1 MQQGGIPVYVTVKKK
16 TFTDWS
22 YIAALTAICLLL
34 LHYPN
39 AMATGISRGLSICST
54 VIIPTLYPFMLLAG
68 VLANSP
74 ICRQPGRW
82 IAAVTHRLFGLPG
95 CCGAAILLSFV
106 GGYPAGAI
114 AIAQLRERGQIT
126 EEETRRMTA
135 FCVNG
140 GPGFIVSTVGA
151 GLLGSVQAGWLLY
164 TAQIAVSLA
173 LGITLGHGKCRVRQT
188 AQPPLPPRKP
198 MAQIVSDT
206 CASLLTMCGFVVL
219 AAAGLALAEGCGLA
233 RGLASLFKANATT
246 ISSILAAIT
255 EVSCGCIA
263 LAGGGTLMPL
273 WLSLALSWGGLSVQG
288 QLAAVLPQERIVG
301 FRFWRWRLLH
311 GLLSG
316 GLAMALFAFFP
327 IHRSTLNSTAAVVPY
342 SVSVA
347 ATLMLLLLSFLAM
360 LCFSNFSEKKT
371 GNVS

>member
-1 MQQGGIPVYVTVKKK
+1 MYVTVNKKSV
-16 TFTDWS
+16 TDYG
-22 YIAALTAICLLL
+22 YIAVLTAICLLL
-34 LHYPN
+34 LNYPN

-68 VLANSP
+68 LLASSP
-74 ICRQPGRW
+74 LCRHPGRF
-82 IAAVTHRLFGLPG
+82 ITGVTRRLFGLPG
-95 CCGAAILLSFV
+95 GCGPAILLSLV

-126 EEETRRMTA
+126 EEEMRRMTV

-140 GPGFIVSTVGA
+140 GPGFIVSTIGA
-151 GLLGSVQAGWLLY
+151 GLLGSVRAGVLLF
-164 TAQIAVSLA
+164 TAQATISVAFGIL
-173 LGITLGHGKCRVRQT
+173 LGRGHRHANEAPT
-188 AQPPLPPRKP
+188 APLPPKKP
-198 MAQIVSDT
+198 IAQIVSDT
-206 CASLLTMCGFVVL
+206 CASLLAMCGFVVL
-219 AAAGLALAEGCGLA
+219 AAMGLALAEGCGFS
-233 RGLASLFKANATT
+233 RD
-246 ISSILAAIT
+246 IAAVLKTDVAVVSAIFAAVT

-263 LAGGGTLMPL
+263 LAGGDTLTPL

-288 QLAAVLPQERIVG
+288 QLAAVLPQERVIG
-301 FRFWRWRLLH
+301 LRFWRWRLLH
-311 GLLSG
+311 GAFSG
-316 GLAMALFAFFP
+316 GLAMVLFALFP
-327 IHRSTLNSTAAVVPY
+327 IHCSTLQSDAAVIPY

>member
-1 MQQGGIPVYVTVKKK
+1 MYVTVNKS
-16 TFTDWS
+16 TVSHYS
-22 YIAALTAICLLL
+22 YLAALVGVCLLL
-34 LHYPN
+34 LNYPN

-68 VLANSP
+68 ILANSSL
-74 ICRQPGRW
+74 CLRPGRLVT
-82 IAAVTHRLFGLPG
+82 AVTRRLFHLPG
-95 CCGAAILLSFV
+95 CCGPAILLSLV

-114 AIAQLRERGQIT
+114 VIARLRKTQQIS
-126 EEETRRMTA
+126 EEQAKRMTA

-151 GLLGSVQAGWLLY
+151 GLLGSLRAGVMLF
-164 TAQIAVSLA
+164 TAQAAVSAGIGIA
-173 LGITLGHGKCRVRQT
+173 LGLKHRQT
-188 AQPPLPPRKP
+188 PDTPCPAPPPKKP

-233 RGLASLFKANATT
+233 RWLSAVTGLHTT
-246 ISSILAAIT
+246 DVSALLAAVT
-255 EVSCGCIA
+255 EVSCGCVA
-263 LAGGGTLMPL
+263 LAGSGTFTPL

-288 QLAAVLPQERIVG
+288 QLAAVLPQERVIG
-301 FRFWRWRLLH
+301 WRFWRWRLLH
-311 GLLSG
+311 GVLSG
-316 GLAMALFAFFP
+316 GVAMGLFYLFP
-327 IHRSTLNSTAAVVPY
+327 IHQSTLSSDTAVVPY

-360 LCFSNFSEKKT
+360 LCFSDFSEKKT
-371 GNVS
+371 GNMS